1 MKRLLKS
8 ALPIF
13 LMALFLAAG
22 TDTADA
28 AKKSKKVYYVVAA
41 SFSSFEEAKKT
52 ADNLSEVVFYCV
64 YKVNVKG
71 KTTYRLCCDCAYS
84 RAVAQD
90 FIDKYGNLTFND
102 KLWIWESNGLGNCV
116 YRPES
121 PADEDGP
128 CSDGRI
134 PALKPHW

>member
-90 FIDKYGNLTFND
+90 FIDKYGDMTFND
-102 KLWIWESNGLGNCV
+102 KLWIWASNGLGNCV

-121 PADEDGP
+121 PAGEDGP